1 PKRRASMRRATSFN
15 WFCKTL
21 QGRLTD
27 RPKESVALGLALAL
41 VMLGVSSS
49 SFAQSFTFTSFDAP
63 GAGQAGTFPFSI
75 NSRGLIVGYFQDPS
89 GATHGF
95 LRNSIGAVSAF
106 DVPGSISTV
115 PQSIN
120 TGGDFT
126 GTWQGANFTVHGFL
140 ETSGGKLT

>member
-1 PKRRASMRRATSFN
+1 MQKATSFN

-21 QGRLTD
+21 QGRLPD
-27 RPKESVALGLALAL
+27 RPIESVALGLALAL
-41 VMLGVSSS
+41 VLLGASST

-75 NSRGLIVGYFQDPS
+75 DSRSLIVGYFQDPS

-95 LRNSIGAVSAF
+95 LRNSTGAVSTF

-115 PQSIN
+115 PRASILEA
-120 TGGDFT
+120 TLPGLGKGQILQFT
-126 GTWQGANFTVHGFL
+126 ASWRLPAA
-140 ETSGGKLT
+140 S